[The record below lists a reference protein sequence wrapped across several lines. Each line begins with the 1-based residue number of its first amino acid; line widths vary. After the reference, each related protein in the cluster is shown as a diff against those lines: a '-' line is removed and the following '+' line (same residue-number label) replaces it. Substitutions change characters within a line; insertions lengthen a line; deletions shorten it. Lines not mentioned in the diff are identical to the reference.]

1 MREIRA
7 EAKTVRQLLS
17 GTRYSIDYYQREYK
31 WQTKQ
36 VRELIEDLSDTFF
49 DSYKPNHEREAVQRY
64 EHYFLGSIIL
74 SAKNDR
80 VFIID
85 GQQRLTTI
93 TLLLTYLQNAQ
104 GQRPDRV
111 KLEDLIFSEKY
122 GRKSFNLDVDERT
135 PCMEALYGGETS
147 DPSDGPESVKN
158 IGARYKDIQQ
168 LFPSEIGER
177 ALPFFADW
185 FIENVHLV
193 EIVALSDDDAY
204 KIFETMNDRGLSLT
218 PLDMLKGYLLASI
231 TDDRKRLGAGKAW
244 KEQLGPMAD
253 LGKDEDAD
261 AVKAWLRGQYAQ
273 TIRDRTRG
281 AQPGDFDRLGT
292 EFHRWVREHDDAI
305 GLKAS
310 GDFVRFIERDMSFY
324 VGQYARLREGSF
336 QLEDGLESLYAIG
349 WLEFT
354 LQYPLLLAALKVD
367 DSAAAVKRKV
377 RIVASFIDIM
387 LARRLWNWKSIS
399 YSTMQYFMFGVV
411 KEARAQSAGD
421 LVRLLKKRLKG
432 QEETFEEE
440 RFGLTKMNRPAV
452 KWLLARMTD
461 HLERSSGLPSKLAD
475 YLAGGR
481 QGYEVEHI
489 WADHAELHGD
499 EFEHQ
504 ADFGEQRNRIGGLL
518 LLPKSFNASY
528 GDLPY
533 EDKID
538 HYFGQNLLAKSLN
551 QKCYKHNP
559 GFKRYV
565 ERSGLPFRA
574 HTRFKRSDLEARQDL
589 YRRLAQEVWS
599 PTRLDDAA
607 AS

>member
-1 MREIRA
+1 M
-7 EAKTVRQLLS
+7 
-17 GTRYSIDYYQREYK
+17 
-31 WQTKQ
+31 
-36 VRELIEDLSDTFF
+36 
-49 DSYKPNHEREAVQRY
+49 
-64 EHYFLGSIIL
+64 
-74 SAKNDR
+74 
-80 VFIID
+80 
-85 GQQRLTTI
+85 
-93 TLLLTYLQNAQ
+93 
-104 GQRPDRV
+104 
-111 KLEDLIFSEKY
+111 
-122 GRKSFNLDVDERT
+122 
-135 PCMEALYGGETS
+135 
-147 DPSDGPESVKN
+147 
-158 IGARYKDIQQ
+158 
-168 LFPSEIGER
+168 
-177 ALPFFADW
+177 
-185 FIENVHLV
+185 
-193 EIVALSDDDAY
+193 
-204 KIFETMNDRGLSLT
+204 
-218 PLDMLKGYLLASI
+218 
-231 TDDRKRLGAGKAW
+231 
-244 KEQLGPMAD
+244 
-253 LGKDEDAD
+253 
-261 AVKAWLRGQYAQ
+261 
-273 TIRDRTRG
+273 
-281 AQPGDFDRLGT
+281 GT

-421 LVRLLKKRLKG
+421 LVRLLKKRLKD

-481 QGYEVEHI
+481 KGYEVEHI
-489 WADHAELHGD
+489 WADHPELHGD